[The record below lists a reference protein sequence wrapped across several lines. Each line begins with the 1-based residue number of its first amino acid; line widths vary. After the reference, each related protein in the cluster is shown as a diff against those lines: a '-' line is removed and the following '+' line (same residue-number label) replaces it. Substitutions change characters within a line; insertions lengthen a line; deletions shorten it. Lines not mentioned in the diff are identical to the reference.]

1 MSVHKFAWEVEIP
14 DPETPE
20 WEELVIAYFREEYGE
35 TPKRVM
41 ANAGYNSVTLFF
53 DGSTG
58 QETKDTPSQE
68 DLAEYV
74 LMDGY
79 CAGNVVTGIRR
90 VE

>member
-14 DPETPE
+14 DSGTPE
-20 WEELVIAYFREEYGE
+20 WEVLVVAYFREEYGRTAE
-35 TPKRVM
+35 HILV
-41 ANAGYNSVTLFF
+41 NAGYNSVTLFF
-53 DGSTG
+53 DGSTE
-58 QETKDTPSQE
+58 QETKDIPSQE

-79 CAGNVVTGIRR
+79 CAGNAVTGIRR